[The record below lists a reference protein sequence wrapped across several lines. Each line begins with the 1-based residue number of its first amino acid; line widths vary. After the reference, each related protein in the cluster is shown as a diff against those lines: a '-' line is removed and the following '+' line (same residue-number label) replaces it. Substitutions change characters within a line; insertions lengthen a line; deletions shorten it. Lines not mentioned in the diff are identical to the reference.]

1 MVKTGIWL
9 YSVALCAALGL
20 FSVQVQAEQ
29 PGVPDGKWFGDITS
43 QCTIGDGYIHYNL
56 RSPHFEMTCSSGRCF
71 AGFSCQLYDKETDE
85 LQLTSIPILEQ
96 FGYRLKIVGWGGPIS
111 SRRIENGSVVGGD
124 DHDSQQNEAAH
135 FDGLSLTF
143 LPNDDLS
150 VSINLPDY
158 DVRCDGILLP
168 KL

>member
-1 MVKTGIWL
+1 MVKTGIWF

-20 FSVQVQAEQ
+20 FSVQIQADQ
-29 PGVPDGKWFGDITS
+29 PGVPDGKWFGNITS

-56 RSPHFEMTCSSGRCF
+56 RSPHFEINCSSGRCF
-71 AGFSCQLYDKETDE
+71 AEFSCQLYDKETDE
-85 LQLTSIPILEQ
+85 LQFSSIPIFEK
-96 FGYRLKIVGWGGPIS
+96 FGYRLTLVGWGPIS
-111 SRRIENGSVVGGD
+111 SRRIESGSVVSSD
-124 DHDSQQNEAAH
+124 DHNSRQNEEAH
-135 FDGLSLTF
+135 LDGLSLTF

-158 DVRCDGILLP
+158 DVRCSGILLP